1 MIQITNKLPPTQP
14 NITGNTDELLVLG
27 GLVSTIVITLVFAF
41 TVILSSARVVA
52 ELLVALNVMVTMDS
66 TVVMTEVGSTT
77 ASPKHETKHCSM
89 QTSFNCF
96 TPF

>member
-52 ELLVALNVMVTMDS
+52 ELLVALSS

-77 ASPKHETKHCSM
+77 VVVASPKHETKHCSM

-96 TPF
+96 TPL